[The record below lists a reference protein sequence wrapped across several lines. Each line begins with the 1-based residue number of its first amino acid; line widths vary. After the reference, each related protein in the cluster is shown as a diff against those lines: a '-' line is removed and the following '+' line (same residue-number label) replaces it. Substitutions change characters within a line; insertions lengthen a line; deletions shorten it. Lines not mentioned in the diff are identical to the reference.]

1 MIILAHRGL
10 WKSKDKRNSITAL
23 QAAFAAGFGI
33 ETDIRDYC
41 GALVISHDIGSKDSP
56 SLERV
61 LVAYQAAGARAPL
74 ALNVK
79 ADGIQKLL
87 SEQLRKYGIDNY
99 FMFDMS
105 VPEQVVYIKEVFHTF
120 GRQSEFE
127 QAVPMYKNVEGVW
140 MDEFSQP
147 WITDEIIAEHLRCGK
162 RVGIISSEIHGNS
175 ADRLWGMLEQFRDD
189 QRLMLC
195 TDMPLKAKE
204 YFYEKD
210 KGNSV

>member
-1 MIILAHRGL
+1 M
-10 WKSKDKRNSITAL
+10 
-23 QAAFAAGFGI
+23 
-33 ETDIRDYC
+33 
-41 GALVISHDIGSKDSP
+41 
-56 SLERV
+56 
-61 LVAYQAAGARAPL
+61 
-74 ALNVK
+74 
-79 ADGIQKLL
+79 LL
-87 SEQLRKYGIDNY
+87 FVS
-99 FMFDMS
+99 
-105 VPEQVVYIKEVFHTF
+105 
-120 GRQSEFE
+120 
-127 QAVPMYKNVEGVW
+127 VW